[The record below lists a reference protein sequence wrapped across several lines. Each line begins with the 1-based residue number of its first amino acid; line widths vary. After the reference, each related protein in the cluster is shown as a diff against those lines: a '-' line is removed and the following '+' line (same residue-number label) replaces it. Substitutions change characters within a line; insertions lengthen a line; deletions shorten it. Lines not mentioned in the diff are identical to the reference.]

1 MNKLKELSKEDKVFF
16 FERNWFTLD
25 GLWFLEIEVEKNWKI
40 ALKID
45 KLVWIRLLKTIF
57 RRLKRYLGIETITP
71 YDIIKMMTFRW
82 SIEGWEYKLL
92 ENKENEVHIGI
103 VTCPYKE
110 MMNRNPERTDII
122 KIICE
127 KMCHPFYKE
136 AIEDTIPNI
145 TFDVIKSQGLGDD
158 ICDFKF
164 IFENSQSI
172 AEEDLIKREISL
184 DDKLFYFER
193 HWFTMDGLW
202 MVETEN
208 EIGNDLALKIDIIVW
223 QRLYKIIFR
232 RLKRYL
238 NLEGNSIKDLI
249 KILEFAWSCE
259 GYDYEIEKEDNSEA
273 ILNITMCPYKTMMD
287 RNPERHDR
295 IEAICKDMCIPF
307 YEPAIEEF
315 NPNIILE
322 RNKFLGV
329 GDKVCDFHFKL
340 NLS

>member
-1 MNKLKELSKEDKVFF
+1 MRELSKEDKLFF

-25 GLWFLEIEVEKNWKI
+25 GIWFLEIENEKDWEI

-45 KLVWIRLLKTIF
+45 KIVWIRLLKTIF
-57 RRLKRYLGIETITP
+57 RRLQRYLSIETNNP
-71 YDIIKMMTFRW
+71 YNIIKMLTFRW

-110 MMNRNPERTDII
+110 MMNRNPERRDMI
-122 KIICE
+122 KVICE

-136 AIEDTIPNI
+136 AIEGTNPNI
-145 TFDVIKSQGLGDD
+145 TFEVTKSQGLGDN

-164 IFENSQSI
+164 SFENTNSK
-172 AEEDLIKREISL
+172 APDDLIKQDISI

-208 EIGNDLALKIDIIVW
+208 ELGNNLALKIDIIVW

-238 NLEGNSIKDLI
+238 NLEGNSIRDLI
-249 KILEFAWSCE
+249 EILEFAWNCE
-259 GYDYEIEKEDNSEA
+259 GYDYEIEKEEDEEA
-273 ILNITMCPYKTMMD
+273 ILNITMCPYKAMMD
-287 RNPERHDR
+287 RNPNRHDR

-307 YEPAIEEF
+307 YEPAIEDF
-315 NPNIILE
+315 NPNITLE
-322 RNKFLGV
+322 RKKFLGV
-329 GDKVCDFHFKL
+329 GDKVCDFHFHLKT
-340 NLS
+340 S